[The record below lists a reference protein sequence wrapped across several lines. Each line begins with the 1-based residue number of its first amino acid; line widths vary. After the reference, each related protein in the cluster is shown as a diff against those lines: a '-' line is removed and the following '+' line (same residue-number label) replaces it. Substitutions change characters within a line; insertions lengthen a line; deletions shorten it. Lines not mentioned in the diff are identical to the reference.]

1 MSLGNFDLR
10 EPSLSTYIAAMDAAE
25 VRWAKESADIAMS
38 DEAVDGGFLTEE
50 AVVTH
55 GMVTIRGTGDYEG
68 WKLSGYADKGPREGF
83 RLSAPARNGD
93 RQGPVV
99 GFVMLN
105 RDGTWTA
112 CHDAWNHRP
121 GIAVGCTGV
130 KVRVPS
136 AEAAYRD
143 VVVRQMRHEA
153 RYGRR

>member
-1 MSLGNFDLR
+1 MSFGNFDLR
-10 EPSLSTYIAAMDAAE
+10 EPSLTSYIAALNAADA
-25 VRWAKESADIAMS
+25 RWAAESADIADS
-38 DEAVDGGFLTEE
+38 EEAVDGGFLTEG
-50 AVVTH
+50 AVVSC
-55 GMVTIRGTGDYEG
+55 GMVTIPGGGDYEG
-68 WKLSGYADKGPREGF
+68 WTLSGYADKGPRDGF
-83 RLSAPARNGD
+83 HLSAPPRNGD
-93 RQGPVV
+93 RRGPTV

-153 RYGRR
+153 RYGAR